1 MRKLFSLLVALFATI
16 SLWSYDFQ
24 SGDLCY
30 KFGNAEGVESVVG
43 DGSFEKPYTANDVV
57 LLNNKNAGKYW
68 VKACIVGQITGLPM
82 TDNVEFAAPF
92 SGSTND
98 DGSVNNYNTNLLI
111 ASFSCVT
118 DVAKC
123 VPVQLPSGLLRNGL
137 NLVTN
142 PDMDGQEVLI
152 YGSLEAY
159 FGVPGIKSP
168 EYAKVGDKEFG
179 VNPNVEQKEP
189 TAKVVTIA
197 EFNAAPEAADVYY
210 ELTGVISGLDANANA
225 SIYGNFD
232 ITDETASVYVYGLT
246 KEFIAVGT
254 TKNDK
259 SFASLGLKDGDKITL
274 RGFRSS
280 YQDKIEVCGAYFVK
294 LVSKGEGGNNNPG
307 GNDNPGGNTGNTPE
321 GAIVF
326 DADADQGNAGTDS
339 SNPASYTITKD
350 GVTITVSSG
359 ILGTFNNEKH
369 YRIFKNQTLTVTST
383 VGNVKKV
390 SFTCTANDDAK
401 YGPGCFTVTDGDY
414 TYSSAN
420 GTWTGDAAEVVFTA
434 SSNQVRATQIAVVVE
449 NESKN
454 TTKQNIVFDEPQ
466 EHYVIVTNQTNDA
479 TNYNTLN
486 EVEIPETVE
495 YNGITYIVSGIDH
508 YAFAYAGN
516 LQSITI
522 PKNIKAIGNYAFAD
536 CDNLQTIT
544 FTSKE
549 PPHIFYDSFTY
560 MHYDV
565 QVYVPCG
572 AVSAYQSV
580 GIDYAQEL
588 PAEYDIHIPNTV
600 GSGGLARVDYN
611 TICGTQISANPD
623 FGYYFVQWSDGNT
636 DNPRILELIQDT
648 VLTAEFAQIISGR
661 CGDNLYWSYNE
672 SDQSISITGSGEMYN
687 YTSETQPWWLF
698 KEEIKM
704 VTTSNTATSIGE
716 SAFAGAIRLAD
727 VYLGSNIETIAENAF
742 AECNRLYHIY
752 CYPTYPPFAKQTSF
766 ANYNIYLHVPC
777 EYKEE
782 YDLDVVFG
790 NFKYIEC
797 LGAETDNT
805 STDTVIINASSTH
818 VTITWP
824 TKENANT
831 YTIVIKNGDIVF
843 CTLTFN
849 ANGQLL
855 NIAFAP
861 GRNGNRPAQYAEQ
874 AGNGYR
880 FTVTNLESGTKYA
893 YNIEVKDAAN
903 KTIKSHTGEFT
914 TESLTAVENTHIQSP
929 MTNCQKIIRDNQ
941 LLILRDGKTDNVMG
955 QER

>member
-1 MRKLFSLLVALFATI
+1 MRKLFSLFVALFATI

-30 KFGNAEGVESVVG
+30 KFGTAKGVESVVG
-43 DGSFEKPYTANDVV
+43 DGSFENPYTANDVV

-68 VKACIVGQITGLPM
+68 VKAFIVGQIAGLPM

-232 ITDETASVYVYGLT
+232 LTDETASVYVYGLT
-246 KEFIAVGT
+246 TEFIGIGST
-254 TKNDK
+254 SNDK
-259 SFASLGLKDGDKITL
+259 SFAYLGLKNGDKITI
-274 RGFRSS
+274 RGFRGS
-280 YQDKIEVCGAYFVK
+280 YNGKIEVMGAYFVEWI
-294 LVSKGEGGNNNPG
+294 SSGNETPNPDGNNEI
-307 GNDNPGGNTGNTPE
+307 TIPE

-383 VGNVKKV
+383 EGNAK
-390 SFTCTANDDAK
+390 SIIFTCIANDDAK

-420 GTWTGDAAEVVFTA
+420 GTWTGDATEVVFTA

-454 TTKQNIVFDEPQ
+454 TTKQNIVFNEPQ

-508 YAFAYAGN
+508 YAFAYAEN

-549 PPHIFYDSFTY
+549 PPHIFYESFTY

-648 VLTAEFAQIISGR
+648 VLTAEFAQIISGQ
-661 CGDNLYWSYNE
+661 CGDNLYWSYDKSN
-672 SDQSISITGSGEMYN
+672 QSISITGSGDMYN
-687 YTSETQPWWLF
+687 YTSERQPCWLHF

-704 VTTSNTATSIGE
+704 VTTSNSVTSIGDYAFEDCTSLTSVTIGNGVTSIGDYAFSNAALTSIVVPDNVTFIGRGAFCDMEGTLKSAVIGSGVKELNATFVECMSLE
-716 SAFAGAIRLAD
+716 SVILSEGLETIGDKVFNGCNSLNRVNIPHSVTSIGKWAFTGCLPLESIVIPSGVTTIGDYAFGFCISLTTVICKAIEVPKLGAD
-727 VYLGSNIETIAENAF
+727 VFEDMPLSEAT
-742 AECNRLYHIY
+742 LY
-752 CYPTYPPFAKQTSF
+752 
-766 ANYNIYLHVPC
+766 VP
-777 EYKEE
+777 
-782 YDLDVVFG
+782 
-790 NFKYIEC
+790 
-797 LGAETDNT
+797 A
-805 STDTVIINASSTH
+805 
-818 VTITWP
+818 
-824 TKENANT
+824 
-831 YTIVIKNGDIVF
+831 
-843 CTLTFN
+843 
-849 ANGQLL
+849 
-855 NIAFAP
+855 
-861 GRNGNRPAQYAEQ
+861 
-874 AGNGYR
+874 
-880 FTVTNLESGTKYA
+880 
-893 YNIEVKDAAN
+893 
-903 KTIKSHTGEFT
+903 
-914 TESLTAVENTHIQSP
+914 ESLEDYKATDQWKEFGTILPLDKAPSAVENTRLPI
-929 MTNCQKIIRDNQ
+929 TNSTK
-941 LLILRDGKTDNVMG
+941 LLRNGQVYILQDGKTYTVTG
-955 QER
+955 QKL